1 MSEEKRTYAKFMNVS
16 SFLKHEIK
24 SMYKTFVDVK
34 KGIYLEG
41 EKFIK
46 QILRSCNFFSFS
58 LL

>member
-34 KGIYLEG
+34 KGMDLEG
-41 EKFIK
+41 EKLKKCITF
-46 QILRSCNFFSFS
+46 L
-58 LL
+58 